1 MPQFNFGPVYCETLS
16 ATSASFPVEP
26 LNTISNGVIVL
37 FGLASLYFTVKRAP
51 RAVDL
56 YILSALLI
64 TTGVGSGIWHG
75 LRDRDALFFEVQ
87 SGLYFLF
94 ALVFFWSR
102 RLWGFGGAA
111 LFLGLFLAGFTLSR
125 QFWDSSVFGIPVQRW
140 VALAPVVIVAGI
152 ALSVQT
158 YVYSRRAALLS
169 GMALASAIVALT
181 FRTIDL
187 SVCDAIPTGTHF
199 LWHSFLSAGAFLG
212 VLALIEIPAVRKL
225 RPAVEPAP
233 EPAE

>member
-16 ATSASFPVEP
+16 ASSTSFPIEP

-37 FGLASLYFTVKRAP
+37 FGLASLYFTIKRAP
-51 RAVDL
+51 RAIDL
-56 YILSALLI
+56 YVLSALLI

-75 LRDRDALFFEVQ
+75 MRDREALFFEVQ

-102 RLWGFGGAA
+102 RLWNYGGAA
-111 LFLGLFLAGFTLSR
+111 LFLGLFLAGFALSR
-125 QFWDSSVFGIPVQRW
+125 QFWDTTFFGFPLQRW
-140 VALAPVVIVAGI
+140 VALAPVVIVSGI
-152 ALSVQT
+152 ALIAQT

-169 GMALASAIVALT
+169 GIALTSAIVALT

-187 SVCDAIPTGTHF
+187 SVCDM
-199 LWHSFLSAGAFLG
+199 
-212 VLALIEIPAVRKL
+212 
-225 RPAVEPAP
+225 
-233 EPAE
+233 

>member
-1 MPQFNFGPVYCETLS
+1 MAQFNFGPMYCETLS
-16 ATSASFPVEP
+16 ATSTSFPVEP

-56 YILSALLI
+56 YVLSALLI

-87 SGLYFLF
+87 SGLFFLF

-102 RLWGFGGAA
+102 RLWNYAGAA
-111 LFLGLFLAGFTLSR
+111 LFLGLFLAGFSLSR
-125 QFWDSSVFGIPVQRW
+125 QLWDTTFFGIPLQRW
-140 VALAPVVIVAGI
+140 VALAPIVIVAGI
-152 ALSVQT
+152 ALIVQT
-158 YVYSRRAALLS
+158 YMYSRRAALLS
-169 GMALASAIVALT
+169 GLALTSAIVALT
-181 FRTIDL
+181 FRTMDL
-187 SVCDAIPTGTHF
+187 SVCEAFPTGTHF
-199 LWHSFLSAGAFLG
+199 LWHSFLSAGGFLG

-225 RPAVEPAP
+225 RPSAQPAP